1 MKVELGT
8 ILNLQKLLG
17 RIFDTPIQ
25 VDLAFELQET
35 IDLINKD
42 LENFSKIRNKILKEL
57 GTQDKEDSDKWTL
70 EDNADKF
77 NEELRKVLGIT
88 KEYNLEF
95 IDMKFLKEKN
105 IDVSLNEMKSLKEL
119 WKPKKEEKN
128 KKVG

>member
-1 MKVELGT
+1 M
-8 ILNLQKLLG
+8 
-17 RIFDTPIQ
+17 
-25 VDLAFELQET
+25 
-35 IDLINKD
+35 
-42 LENFSKIRNKILKEL
+42 

>member
-25 VDLAFELQET
+25 VDLAFKLQET

-42 LENFSKIRNKILKEL
+42 LENFNKIRNKILKEL